1 MVTGCGKALFLE
13 KVTDLLYFLSGGAVD
28 NAALVAPLCHQ
39 AAQRFRLAFGSE
51 HLEVE
56 VGPVKACD
64 HRQGILQPQQP
75 DYVLLHLPGGCGSKG
90 GNHRTVRKLPE
101 KIHDLQIAGAEILSP
116 LGYAM
121 GLIHRQ
127 HGNPDSRHRPA
138 KSFRLQP
145 LRGHIDDFIHPRSHI
160 PVNQAN
166 LGRGQGAVDIGPSHS
181 HAFQRHHLI
190 LHQGNEGGYHQG
202 NALHHKRGNLIA
214 QALSAPCGHDA
225 EHIPPGQ
232 LGPNQVFLAL
242 PEGFVAKV
250 FTEKFLYFI
259 HFLPI
264 FFPEQDI
271 HFTSYHMDSPK
282 SNGSFPGNLPEKE
295 PFGSGIRIRQSGSGH
310 RLPDLR

>member
-1 MVTGCGKALFLE
+1 M
-13 KVTDLLYFLSGGAVD
+13 
-28 NAALVAPLCHQ
+28 
-39 AAQRFRLAFGSE
+39 
-51 HLEVE
+51 
-56 VGPVKACD
+56 
-64 HRQGILQPQQP
+64 
-75 DYVLLHLPGGCGSKG
+75 
-90 GNHRTVRKLPE
+90 
-101 KIHDLQIAGAEILSP
+101 QIAGAEILPP

-160 PVNQAN
+160 PVDQPD
-166 LGRGQGAVDIGPSHS
+166 LGRGQGAVDIGPCHS

-202 NALHHKRGNLIA
+202 NALHHKSGNLIA

-232 LGPNQVFLAL
+232 LGPNQVFLPL

-250 FTEKFLYFI
+250 FTEKFLYFF
-259 HFLPI
+259 HFLLI
-264 FFPEQDI
+264 FFPKTRHSFYIIPHGQPKKQRLFSRESSGKRAVWIRDKNQAI
-271 HFTSYHMDSPK
+271 RFRSPATRPSLRRMVLLAKIISSAPTSLANSV
-282 SNGSFPGNLPEKE
+282 
-295 PFGSGIRIRQSGSGH
+295 
-310 RLPDLR
+310 RLPSQ